1 MPPTLAAVIFLLK
14 PRRNE
19 LSDSADA
26 GAEEGMRVC
35 FEVLTHVETMLQS
48 SGRDLT
54 AVSVRIITQI

>member
-1 MPPTLAAVIFLLK
+1 MIFLLK

-26 GAEEGMRVC
+26 GAEEGTRVC

-48 SGRDLT
+48 SGKDLT
-54 AVSVRIITQI
+54 AGSVLIITQI